1 MTTPVL
7 LLVLFSGFI
16 HAFWNYL
23 AKTIPSGAPF
33 VWLLAAVMSVIL
45 LPGVLIYGALYGFG
59 WSAGDVAVLVVT
71 GFLHLIYFLVLQ
83 KGYQVSDLSV
93 VYPLA
98 RGSGPTFTTIGAV
111 LFLNETVTVWSV
123 TGLATVVAGV
133 LLVAGVAQRT
143 GDAQKRRAGIFYG
156 IGTGVLI
163 AAYTVWDGYAVKNRA
178 LAPLFIE
185 YFSHPIRVAV
195 LAPVAWKRWPE
206 VCAIWDAHKWKTMLI
221 GAISPLAFIM
231 VLYAMKT
238 APVHFVAPVREV
250 SIVFGVIFGAKLLTE
265 ENFRPR
271 LIGSLLILAGIVL
284 LSV

>member
-1 MTTPVL
+1 MQGPIKH
-7 LLVLFSGFI
+7 SHI
-16 HAFWNYL
+16 S
-23 AKTIPSGAPF
+23 I
-33 VWLLAAVMSVIL
+33 IL
-45 LPGVLIYGALYGFG
+45 LPFVLIYTALYGFD
-59 WSAGDVAVLVVT
+59 WSPENVAILAVT

-98 RGSGPTFTTIGAV
+98 RGSGPTFATIGAV
-111 LFLNETVTVWSV
+111 LFLNETVTLWSV
-123 TGLATVVAGV
+123 AGLAMVVGGV
-133 LLVAGVAQRT
+133 LLVAGVAQRM

-178 LAPLFIE
+178 LAPVFIE

-206 VCAIWDAHKWKTMLI
+206 VCAIWAAHKWKTLLI

-238 APVHFVAPVREV
+238 APVHFVAPLREV